1 MPEVVVPASYSG
13 QRAERC
19 SRLWRYEVDGPDLTT
34 IQGIIKV
41 KALRAVQLKERVT
54 LSLSMEVAKQQ
65 LAFGG
70 APPCKIAA
78 LALVKGREI
87 GLLKGC

>member
-1 MPEVVVPASYSG
+1 M
-13 QRAERC
+13 
-19 SRLWRYEVDGPDLTT
+19 RLWRYKVDGPDLTT
-34 IQGIIKV
+34 IQGIIEV
-41 KALRAVQLKERVT
+41 EALRAVQLKERVT

-65 LAFGG
+65 LALGG